1 MNTHRSSAMPSSRA
15 FSTEHMM
22 SAADMS
28 TSLFEFMSFGYG
40 VPIIRLLGDGVRISS
55 ADFAS
60 RTHAYG
66 LAAATSLKRAHSSDV
81 RTW

>member
-1 MNTHRSSAMPSSRA
+1 MPSSRA
-15 FSTEHMM
+15 FSTEHMIT
-22 SAADMS
+22 AADMS

-60 RTHAYG
+60 RTHA
-66 LAAATSLKRAHSSDV
+66 
-81 RTW
+81 